1 MRIILA
7 SQSPMRKEL
16 LKQMGLEFEVIV
28 SNADESFEE
37 GLSLEEQ
44 SKRLAYI
51 KAKTVFDETEGDRV
65 VIGSDTMVIK
75 DNKILLNRLEND
87 DFWTF
92 FGGKVAFG
100 ESSEKAIV
108 REYFEETGANIGVE
122 RLAALVE
129 NFFDFNSK
137 RWHEL
142 LFFYVLKDENEELD
156 LFEGERRIRDNSKG
170 IYITIFTPS
179 I

>member
-1 MRIILA
+1 MRDIQIIDNGDA
-7 SQSPMRKEL
+7 FNYR
-16 LKQMGLEFEVIV
+16 V
-28 SNADESFEE
+28 S
-37 GLSLEEQ
+37 G
-44 SKRLAYI
+44 
-51 KAKTVFDETEGDRV
+51 V
-65 VIGSDTMVIK
+65 VIK
-75 DNKILLNRLEND
+75 DNKILLNRMGND

-92 FGGKVAFG
+92 VGGKVAFG

-170 IYITIFTPS
+170 IYKWFDLTELGTIKIQPKCS
-179 I
+179 QQIINDLNVQGVQHIINEDI